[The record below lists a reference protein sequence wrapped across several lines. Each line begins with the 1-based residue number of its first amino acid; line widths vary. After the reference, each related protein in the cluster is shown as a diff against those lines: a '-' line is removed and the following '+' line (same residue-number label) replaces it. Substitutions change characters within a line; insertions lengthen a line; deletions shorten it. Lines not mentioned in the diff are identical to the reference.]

1 MGAIEQAVEKLSNMQ
16 SGDRFPAFKEA
27 RAERELEVS
36 LPRDRPIPASE
47 YATRGASSRSRP
59 SASVNSGRQADASH
73 QQGAFAGGGAQKS
86 NFELPYQELNAAGMV
101 VAGAGTRNQLSE
113 EYRAIKRP
121 ILTAIDIAR
130 FDGIKNQNI
139 VMVTS
144 CVSGEGKTFSAIN
157 LAISIAMERDRSVLL
172 VDGDVTNPSCGERL
186 GFDPKTKG
194 LTDLLLDPRMHIN
207 DVVCQSDIPNLR
219 FLPAGSSAHHVTEL
233 LSSKGMADLV
243 EGLSRS
249 FQDRVIVFDTAPMLL
264 TSEASVVADLA
275 GQVVFVVAAEST
287 TQGMVSDALKMVNNH
302 KRVGYVLNKTRKK
315 QSSIYGYGYGYGQ
328 N

>member
-1 MGAIEQAVEKLSNMQ
+1 MGAIEQAVERISNMQ
-16 SGDRFPAFKEA
+16 SGERFPAFREA
-27 RAERELEVS
+27 RTEREVQPS
-36 LPRDRPIPASE
+36 LPRDRPMDDRVQSE
-47 YATRGASSRSRP
+47 RSSANTSVYDRNLGPSPSPSRGAGNLESQ
-59 SASVNSGRQADASH
+59 NGY
-73 QQGAFAGGGAQKS
+73 
-86 NFELPYQELNAAGMV
+86 FELPYQELNAAGMV

-121 ILTAIDIAR
+121 ILTAIDIAKY
-130 FDGIKNQNI
+130 DGIKNTNM

-172 VDGDVTNPSCGERL
+172 IDGDVTNPSCGERL
-186 GFDPKTKG
+186 GFNSKQKG
-194 LTDLLLDPRMHIN
+194 LTDLLLDRDLHIN

-233 LSSKGMADLV
+233 LSSRGMAELV
-243 EGLSRS
+243 ESLSRS
-249 FQDRVIVFDTAPMLL
+249 FQDRVIIFDTAPMLL

-275 GQVVFVVAAEST
+275 GQIVFVVAAEST

-302 KRVGYVLNKTRKK
+302 SRVGYVLNKTRKK
-315 QSSIYGYGYGYGQ
+315 QSNIYGYGYGYGV

>member
-1 MGAIEQAVEKLSNMQ
+1 MGAIEQAVERISNMHT
-16 SGDRFPAFKEA
+16 GGRFPAFREA
-27 RAERELEVS
+27 RTHREAEPM
-36 LPRDRPIPASE
+36 LPRDRPMDDRVQSERGERLSANTSFYDDEAPRVSRGGVTPAS
-47 YATRGASSRSRP
+47 
-59 SASVNSGRQADASH
+59 
-73 QQGAFAGGGAQKS
+73 QKGY
-86 NFELPYQELNAAGMV
+86 FELPYQELNAAGMV
-101 VAGAGTRNQLSE
+101 VAGAGSRNQLSE

-121 ILTAIDIAR
+121 ILTAIDIAKY
-130 FDGIKNQNI
+130 DGIKNTNM

-172 VDGDVTNPSCGERL
+172 IDGDVTNPSCGERL
-186 GFDPKTKG
+186 GFNAKRKG
-194 LTDLLLDPRMHIN
+194 LTDLLLDPDLNIN

-233 LSSKGMADLV
+233 LSSRSMAELV

-249 FQDRVIVFDTAPMLL
+249 FKDRVIIFDTAPMLL

-275 GQVVFVVAAEST
+275 GQIVFVVAAEST

-302 KRVGYVLNKTRKK
+302 SRVGYILNKTRKK
-315 QSSIYGYGYGYGQ
+315 QSNIYGYGYGYGVG
-328 N
+328 

>member
-1 MGAIEQAVEKLSNMQ
+1 MGAIEQAVERISNMQ
-16 SGDRFPAFKEA
+16 SGSRFPGIGES
-27 RAERELEVS
+27 RRTEREMETT
-36 LPRDRPIPASE
+36 LPRDQPVREHQRDDGYSRRQQPQSANNGFYGSGGSQ
-47 YATRGASSRSRP
+47 RGR
-59 SASVNSGRQADASH
+59 
-73 QQGAFAGGGAQKS
+73 AQ
-86 NFELPYQELNAAGMV
+86 NGHFELPYQELNAAGMV

-121 ILTAIDIAR
+121 ILTAIDIAK
-130 FDGIKNQNI
+130 FDGIKNQNM

-186 GFDPKTKG
+186 GFNPKTKG
-194 LTDLLLDPRMHIN
+194 LTDLLLDPQLHIN

-243 EGLSRS
+243 ESLSRS
-249 FQDRVIVFDTAPMLL
+249 FQDRVIIIDTAPMLL

-275 GQVVFVVAAEST
+275 GQIVFVVAAEST

-302 KRVGYVLNKTRKK
+302 SRVGYVLNKTRKK

-328 N
+328 A